1 MNYPTG
7 YKLFRVR
14 ANNTLGPLFVGKR
27 RVLPIGQWLEC
38 ETNLP
43 HPGLAHRPGWHVLLK
58 PDAPHLSRKG
68 RRMYQVAFD
77 GELSREQRPMSQ
89 GGEWVTAQ
97 RIMIISAYGN
107 P

>member
-1 MNYPTG
+1 MIDGVG

-14 ANNTLGPLFVGKR
+14 RDGTLGPLFVGKR
-27 RVLPIGQWLEC
+27 RVLPVGEWLEC

-43 HPGLAHRPGWHVLLK
+43 HPGLAHRPGWHVLIN

-68 RRMYQVAFD
+68 RQMYKVSFR
-77 GELSREQRPMSQ
+77 GEMSRERRPACQ
-89 GGEWVTAQ
+89 GGEWVTAWEI
-97 RIMIISAYGN
+97 RIDEAHH